1 MDVQDCGLTPD
12 DVLLNREQIASRMT
26 ELAAEID
33 ERYRGSNLLLVGVL
47 GGGFMIMADLSRA
60 LSLPVEI
67 DWLGASSYGSGSR
80 SSGIVQTTKELE
92 TNVSGRHVLLVDDI
106 LDTGLT
112 ISWLT
117 RLMQS
122 GGARS
127 VASCVLLRKPAT
139 SARRIEADFVGFDIP
154 DVFAVGF
161 GLDHAGKYRNL
172 SCVAQAD
179 KDIARQ
185 AANSR

>member
-1 MDVQDCGLTPD
+1 MDVEDCGLSQD
-12 DVLLNREQIASRMT
+12 DVLLTSDQIAARML
-26 ELAAEID
+26 ELAHEID

-47 GGGFMIMADLSRA
+47 GGGFMIMADLCRA

-92 TNVSGRHVLLVDDI
+92 TNVTGRHVLLVDDI

-122 GGARS
+122 GGAQS

-161 GLDHAGKYRNL
+161 GLDHAGQYRNL
-172 SCVAQAD
+172 SCVAKAD
-179 KDIARQ
+179 KELVRQ
-185 AANSR
+185 SD

>member
-1 MDVQDCGLTPD
+1 MDVEDCGLSKED
-12 DVLLNREQIASRMT
+12 ILLDREQIAARLV
-26 ELAAEID
+26 ELASEID
-33 ERYRGSNLLLVGVL
+33 QRYRGSNLLIVGVL
-47 GGGFMIMADLSRA
+47 GGAFVIMADLCRA
-60 LSLPVEI
+60 ITLSVEI
-67 DWLGASSYGSGSR
+67 DWLGASSYGSGSK

-92 TNVSGRHVLLVDDI
+92 TNVAGRDVLLVDDI

-117 RLMQS
+117 RLMQA
-122 GGARS
+122 GGART

-172 SCVAQAD
+172 SCVARAD
-179 KDIARQ
+179 KELARQ
-185 AANSR
+185 GN

>member
-1 MDVQDCGLTPD
+1 MDVEDCGLTPD
-12 DVLLNREQIASRMT
+12 DVLLDRAQIATRMA

-33 ERYRGSNLLLVGVL
+33 KRYQDSNLLLVGVL
-47 GGGFMIMADLSRA
+47 GGGFMIMADLCRA
-60 LSLPVEI
+60 LSLSVEI

-122 GGARS
+122 AGARS

-172 SCVAQAD
+172 SCVAKAD

-185 AANSR
+185 GY

>member
-1 MDVQDCGLTPD
+1 MEVTDCGLTEA
-12 DVLLNREQIASRMT
+12 DVLLTRQQISDRMV

-33 ERYRGSNLLLVGVL
+33 ARYQGERLLLVGVL
-47 GGGFMIMADLSRA
+47 GGGFMIMADLCRA
-60 LSLPVEI
+60 MSLPVEI
-67 DWLGASSYGSGSR
+67 DWLGASSYGSGTR

-92 TNVSGRHVLLVDDI
+92 TSVTDRHVLLVDDI

-127 VASCVLLRKPAT
+127 VASCVLVRKPAT
-139 SARRIEADFVGFDIP
+139 SARRIEADFVGFDIE

-161 GLDHAGKYRNL
+161 GLDHAGQYRSL
-172 SCVAQAD
+172 GCVAKAD
-179 KDIARQ
+179 KAAVRGQ
-185 AANSR
+185 AH

>member
-1 MDVQDCGLTPD
+1 MDVEDCGLSKED
-12 DVLLNREQIASRMT
+12 ILLDREQIAARLV
-26 ELAAEID
+26 ELAGEID
-33 ERYRGSNLLLVGVL
+33 QRYRGSNLLIVGVL
-47 GGGFMIMADLSRA
+47 GGAFVIMADLCRA
-60 LSLPVEI
+60 ITLPVEI
-67 DWLGASSYGSGSR
+67 DWLGASSYGSGSK

-92 TNVSGRHVLLVDDI
+92 TNVAGRDVLLVDDI

-117 RLMQS
+117 RLMQA
-122 GGARS
+122 GGAKS

-172 SCVAQAD
+172 SCVARAD
-179 KDIARQ
+179 KELARQ
-185 AANSR
+185 AG

>member
-1 MDVQDCGLTPD
+1 MDVQDCGLSKE
-12 DVLLNREQIASRMT
+12 DVLPDREQIAARLV

-33 ERYRGSNLLLVGVL
+33 QRYRGSNLLIVGVL
-47 GGGFMIMADLSRA
+47 GGAFVIMADLCRA
-60 LSLPVEI
+60 ITLPVEI
-67 DWLGASSYGSGSR
+67 DWLGTSSYGSGSK

-92 TNVSGRHVLLVDDI
+92 TNVTGRDVLLVDDI

-122 GGARS
+122 GGAKS

-172 SCVAQAD
+172 SCVARAD
-179 KDIARQ
+179 KELARQ
-185 AANSR
+185 GD